1 MNIILTKL
9 YVIGYLPRVFTF
21 YLTLAGYTATFSA
34 WTKSCFSLGSSYQ
47 TTFEVGHTDFTPNW
61 QKLLRMSSIKSFD
74 LTSAL
79 LLFSKHSGKSLGKV
93 EALPVA
99 MQGGAKYP
107 YTLLKN
113 HDNFAACFLFRW
125 PSTSTLHSV
134 EWYICQLHV
143 KVFINIM
150 NEWVHSA
157 ERGNKWIF

>member
-1 MNIILTKL
+1 MNSILTKL
-9 YVIGYLPRVFTF
+9 DLISYLPRFLMF
-21 YLTLAGYTATFSA
+21 SLTGYTATFSA